1 MSKQI
6 YDSSPPVRT
15 SITRRIKIELEWNV
29 KLTWKNCIFWL
40 SINWGHFCYKVLGLS
55 LAFYFVSFYWRW
67 NQFFCHVHYYVGYE
81 FSYTYPNYL
90 DLTNSLYLDELI
102 PIPARRLSASIP
114 LPTPQR
120 NSLQVQCWSLKVR
133 MIVNNVSFFWYLD
146 FCSFQSYAFQPKITT
161 MSKRICRVTNKSSCS
176 ASQCLLETKI
186 LFPRFIRWKWLL
198 IIENIN
204 VSD

>member
-1 MSKQI
+1 M
-6 YDSSPPVRT
+6 
-15 SITRRIKIELEWNV
+15 
-29 KLTWKNCIFWL
+29 NCIFWL
-40 SINWGHFCYKVLGLS
+40 SINFGHFCYKVLGLS

-67 NQFFCHVHYYVGYE
+67 NQFFCHVHYYVDYE

-133 MIVNNVSFFWYLD
+133 MIVNNVSLFDFWTSVL
-146 FCSFQSYAFQPKITT
+146 FKVMRSSLKLLRWASEFVELQINLRVVLRNACWKPK
-161 MSKRICRVTNKSSCS
+161 CC
-176 ASQCLLETKI
+176 
-186 LFPRFIRWKWLL
+186 FPD
-198 IIENIN
+198 
-204 VSD
+204 S